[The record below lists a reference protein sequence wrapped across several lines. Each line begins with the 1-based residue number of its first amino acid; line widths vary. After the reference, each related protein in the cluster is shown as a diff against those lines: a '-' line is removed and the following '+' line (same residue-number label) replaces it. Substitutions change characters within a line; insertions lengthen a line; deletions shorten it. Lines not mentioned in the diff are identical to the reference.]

1 MNMNKKHLYLLGAFL
16 LILIWSAI
24 NPKDY
29 FTWVL
34 EVAPGVIG
42 VTVLIL
48 TYKRFK
54 FTDFVYVLILI
65 HCFILFF
72 GGKYTYAE
80 NPLFEY
86 FKITFDLQRN
96 NYDKLGH
103 FAQGFVPSLIVRELF
118 IRLKI
123 VTRSGWMVFLILS
136 VAMFISSVYELIEWL
151 ASILTG
157 ESAEAFLGTQG
168 YIWDTQSDM
177 LFALL
182 GSLTAI
188 VFFSKIHD
196 RYIRKMQ

>member
-1 MNMNKKHLYLLGAFL
+1 MNKKHLYLLGAFL